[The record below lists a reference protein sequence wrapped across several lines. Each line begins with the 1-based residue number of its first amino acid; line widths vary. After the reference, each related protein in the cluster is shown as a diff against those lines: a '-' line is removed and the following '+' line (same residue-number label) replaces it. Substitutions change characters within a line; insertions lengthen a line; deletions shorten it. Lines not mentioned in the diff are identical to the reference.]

1 MITVYYQNQ
10 SDQGC
15 VIRPTPLVNISQ
27 TAIRNGIASLGS
39 SYTITLTGT
48 IIAHEGS
55 PVYTSNGDP
64 AFGPDGK
71 FNQIG
76 PSWDDTNGASY
87 PNGEI
92 VPYGEKLGSIIEK
105 QNAIRELFAQDGQ
118 KIEIQSIDE
127 NGVKFCCYPVVD
139 SVTFDE
145 GIWVDTCKYTVT
157 LSASSLL
164 DEDGNMLADSRP
176 LGVDGLHKV
185 DGQSGF
191 ENSGRMTEL
200 EYIEK
205 YGGFVSDFDDSWT
218 IEPDESTRQ
227 TDADGRVIPTSY
239 RLSRTMT
246 ATGITKY
253 IGNFSGPGDT
263 GDPKMYN
270 AWEQARNFVKKHILR
285 DSGVAGASDYPAYKD
300 IETYASGFI
309 DIEGYAG
316 YSHSRTESIGQS
328 DGTYTITDSW
338 ILASGTTGYEEFT
351 GSVNAAVDTPFIEVS
366 LNGTI
371 RGATTATAAE
381 QTKPEDGNTAYDR
394 ALQKYYEVSNNGQYG
409 VGSTIYKRAN
419 GMVEQVLNAQPKSI
433 SLATNEFSGEITYT
447 VVFDN
452 RPTNIF
458 TDVMSES
465 VSVTDTYPGD
475 VFAVIPVIGRATGP
489 VLQYVDTRTE
499 YRRDL
504 SIEINLDYTDIGYGE
519 NRSNLMLTKPSI
531 NEPIKSELQNLI
543 SQMSPAQEPGI
554 RKYFLS
560 PPTESWN
567 PRTGQY
573 SINISWTYELDT

>member
-1 MITVYYQNQ
+1 MITVYYKNES
-10 SDQGC
+10 SDGC

-39 SYTITLTGT
+39 EYTITLTGT

-55 PVYTSNGDP
+55 PVYSTGGS
-64 AFGPDGK
+64 FGPGGK
-71 FNQIG
+71 FAQVG

-87 PNGEI
+87 PDGEI
-92 VPYGEKLGSIIEK
+92 VPYGQKLGSILEK
-105 QNAIRELFAQDGQ
+105 QNVIRELFAQDGQ
-118 KIEIQSIDE
+118 KVEIQSIDE
-127 NGVKFCCYPVVD
+127 NGVKFCCYPVVE

-145 GIWVDTCKYTVT
+145 GIWVDICKYTVV
-157 LSASSLL
+157 LRASSLL
-164 DEDGNMLADSRP
+164 DADGNMLADSKP

-185 DGQSGF
+185 AGQSDF
-191 ENSGRMTEL
+191 ERSGRMTEL
-200 EYIEK
+200 EYLEE

-253 IGNFSGPGDT
+253 IGDFSGPGDT
-263 GDPKMYN
+263 GEPKMYN
-270 AWEQARNFVKKHILR
+270 AWEQARNFVKKHILK

-300 IETYASGFI
+300 IQTYASGFI
-309 DIEGYAG
+309 DIEGFAG
-316 YSHSRTESIGQS
+316 YSHSRIENIGQA

-338 ILASGTTGYEEFT
+338 VLASGTTGYEEFN
-351 GSVNAAVDTPFIEVS
+351 GSVSAAVDAPFIEVT
-366 LNGTI
+366 LNGSI
-371 RGATTATAAE
+371 RGATSQPAKD
-381 QTKPEDGNTAYDR
+381 QTKPDDIGNTAYDR
-394 ALQKYYEVSNNGQYG
+394 ALQKYYEVSNSGQYG
-409 VGSTIYKRAN
+409 VGSVIYKRAN
-419 GMVEQVLNAQPKSI
+419 GMVEQVLNSQPKSI

-458 TDVMSES
+458 TNVMSES

-504 SIEINLDYTDIGYGE
+504 SIEINLDYTDIGYGS
-519 NRSNLMLTKPSI
+519 NRNNLMLTKPSI
-531 NEPIKSELQNLI
+531 NEPIRSELQTLI
-543 SQMSPAQEPGI
+543 SQMSPANEPGI

-560 PPTESWN
+560 APNENWN

-573 SINISWTYELDT
+573 SISMSWTYEIDT